1 MPYGSWVSAHLPTCR
16 QGGKIMSDKSLLDL
30 AYDYVKDCKEVV
42 SFKDLWK
49 AVVKAK
55 GYSEDEA
62 AQKVSQFYTTLLLDG
77 RFVTLGENRWD
88 LRSRHTFDKVHI
100 DMKDV
105 YNEVETSDSDE
116 EEEVEEKEYNE
127 VFEEKVIDR
136 HDEIEADVSED
147 DESSED
153 NQ

>member
-1 MPYGSWVSAHLPTCR
+1 
-16 QGGKIMSDKSLLDL
+16 MSDKSLLDL